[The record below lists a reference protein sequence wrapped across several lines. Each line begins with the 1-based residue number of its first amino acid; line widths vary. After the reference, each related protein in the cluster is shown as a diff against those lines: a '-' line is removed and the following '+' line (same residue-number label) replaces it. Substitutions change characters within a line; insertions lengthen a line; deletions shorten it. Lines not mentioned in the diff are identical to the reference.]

1 MDTFSSPKSID
12 SSEWINYFNSFK
24 VSISD
29 EIVTTLNINSN
40 AVSDDK
46 VTYFVFDLST
56 LQNSYLSDN
65 FEQVTGHPIDF
76 GKKGF
81 EFLQA
86 TVHPDDFE
94 RTMLI
99 SKRSH
104 EILMNSPLEE
114 RKNAKL
120 RMNYR
125 FKHPTKGWIMILHQA
140 CFKDFTAEGLPALA
154 HGFLFE
160 INDFAQLEIKI
171 GVLELENGRVIQLYS
186 DDKDLKLTNRETD
199 ILKLAQIG
207 LASKN
212 IADTLKISV
221 NTVNNI
227 RATLL
232 KKTGTKNIAELIA
245 SASKQGLI

>member
-1 MDTFSSPKSID
+1 MGSFSSSESINAL
-12 SSEWINYFNSFK
+12 EWASYFNSFK

-40 AVSDDK
+40 AVSDHK

-56 LQNSYLSDN
+56 LQNSYLSEN
-65 FEQVTGHPIDF
+65 FEQVTGHPIEF

-99 SKRSH
+99 SQRSH
-104 EILMNSPLEE
+104 QVLMGLPLEK

-125 FKHPTKGWIMILHQA
+125 FEHPTKGWIMLLHQA
-140 CFKDFTAEGLPALA
+140 CFTDFTAEGLPALA
-154 HGFLFE
+154 RGFLFE

-171 GVLELENGRVIQLYS
+171 GVLELENGTVVQLYS
-186 DDKDLKLTNRETD
+186 DDKGLKLTNRETD
-199 ILKLAQIG
+199 ILKLAQLG

-212 IADTLKISV
+212 IADSLKISV

-232 KKTGTKNIAELIA
+232 KKTGAKNIAELIA

>member
-1 MDTFSSPKSID
+1 MNTFSSTKSIQ
-12 SSEWINYFNSFK
+12 SAEWVNYFNSFK
-24 VSISD
+24 VSISED
-29 EIVTTLNINSN
+29 INTTLNIDSN
-40 AVSDDK
+40 VVLDDK

-56 LQNSYLSDN
+56 LHNTYLSPN
-65 FEQVTGHPIDF
+65 FELVTGHSMEF

-81 EFLQA
+81 EFLQM
-86 TVHPDDFE
+86 TIHPEDFE

-104 EILMNSPLEE
+104 EILMSLSLEE

-125 FKHPTKGWIMILHQA
+125 FNHPTKGWIMLLHQA
-140 CFKDFTAEGLPALA
+140 CFTEFSADGFPALA

-160 INDFAQLEIKI
+160 INDFALLEIKI
-171 GVLELENGRVIQLYS
+171 GLLELTNGAIIQLYTEN
-186 DDKDLKLTNRETD
+186 KELKLTKREKE
-199 ILKLAQIG
+199 ILILAQDG

-212 IADTLKISV
+212 IADSLNISV

-232 KKTGTKNIAELIA
+232 KKTGSKNIAELIA
-245 SASKQGLI
+245 NASKQGLI